1 MDVAAALLTEC
12 GVPAADAGGDRSGVE
27 VLNVALS
34 IKIKIKKNITYGVP
48 RLVLIK

>member
-34 IKIKIKKNITYGVP
+34 IKIKIKKIYYVRRTKAGTH
-48 RLVLIK
+48 